1 MKANYLAGIQEA
13 GFEEVDILAEN
24 SFPLQCMAN
33 DATAQV
39 IIENAKLP
47 SEIIQ
52 EVGNSIVSIKVL
64 GLSCGFT
71 KSDARWSINRF
82 HVASLRRAVLHTL
95 YIIVFYESHGRMYAI
110 SGV

>member
-1 MKANYLAGIQEA
+1 MKANCLAVIQEA

-52 EVGNSIVSIKVL
+52 EVEDSIISIKVL
-64 GLSCGFT
+64 GVEL
-71 KSDARWSINRF
+71 W
-82 HVASLRRAVLHTL
+82 L
-95 YIIVFYESHGRMYAI
+95 YNE
-110 SGV
+110 